1 MMENSFTFN
10 GKYYAVSVDAFMKAV
25 SSKEDDENDKQT
37 TISQS
42 YGIPLVTIQGDDK
55 QPATDSI
62 KLISK
67 DITETSSNVNEVM
80 STYRYSLINNLLN
93 ILVTPISDGTGAVI
107 LTNSPGEMHFGQ
119 KLAFNTLFEM
129 GIIYEIEFEE

>member
-1 MMENSFTFN
+1 MENYFSFD
-10 GKYYAVSVDAFMKAV
+10 GKYYAINVDAFMKAV
-25 SSKEDDENDKQT
+25 SFKEDDENDKQT
-37 TISQS
+37 TISQT
-42 YGIPLVTIQGDDK
+42 YGIPLVTRQGDEK
-55 QPATDSI
+55 QDTADSI

-67 DITETSSNVNEVM
+67 EITETNNNVNEIM